1 MTKQTKPL
9 SRRAAVTSS
18 MLQAG
23 SIWKR
28 MAEKALAEDGISA
41 SRANLLLLVSRS
53 GGGVRQVQLAD
64 SLGLASQSLVRLL
77 DELTASGHI
86 ERRDDPDDRRAKT
99 IWLTQDG
106 QELADRVERVIA
118 SLRDRV
124 LRNVDDADIEA
135 AYRVLDA
142 IVRASGENST
152 DD

>member
-1 MTKQTKPL
+1 
-9 SRRAAVTSS
+9 
-18 MLQAG
+18 
-23 SIWKR
+23 
-28 MAEKALAEDGISA
+28 
-41 SRANLLLLVSRS
+41 
-53 GGGVRQVQLAD
+53 VQLAD

>member
-1 MTKQTKPL
+1 
-9 SRRAAVTSS
+9 

-64 SLGLASQSLVRLL
+64 DLGLASQSLVRLL

-99 IWLTQDG
+99 IWLTRDG

-124 LRNVDDADIEA
+124 LRNVEDADIEA

-152 DD
+152 ND

>member
-1 MTKQTKPL
+1 MTRQTKPL

-53 GGGVRQVQLAD
+53 RGGVRQVQLAD

-99 IWLTQDG
+99 IWLTLDG
-106 QELADRVERVIA
+106 QDLADRVERVIA
-118 SLRDRV
+118 SLRDKV

-135 AYRVLDA
+135 AHRVLDA

-152 DD
+152 RD

>member
-99 IWLTQDG
+99 IWLTRDG

-124 LRNVDDADIEA
+124 LRNVEDADIEA

-152 DD
+152 ND

>member
-99 IWLTQDG
+99 IWLTRDG
-106 QELADRVERVIA
+106 QELADRIERIIA

-124 LRNVDDADIEA
+124 LRNVEDADIEA

-152 DD
+152 ND

>member
-99 IWLTQDG
+99 IWLTRDG

-124 LRNVDDADIEA
+124 LRNVKDADIEA

-142 IVRASGENST
+142 IVRASGDNST
-152 DD
+152 ND

>member
-1 MTKQTKPL
+1 MTRQTKPL

-53 GGGVRQVQLAD
+53 GGGVRQVQLAE

-77 DELTASGHI
+77 DELTAGGHI
-86 ERRDDPDDRRAKT
+86 ERKDDPDDRRAKT
-99 IWLTQDG
+99 IWLTPDG
-106 QELADRVERVIA
+106 QQLAERVERVIA
-118 SLRDRV
+118 SLRNRV

-135 AYRVLDA
+135 AHRVLDA
-142 IVRASGENST
+142 IVRASVENTT

>member
-1 MTKQTKPL
+1 
-9 SRRAAVTSS
+9 
-18 MLQAG
+18 
-23 SIWKR
+23 

-99 IWLTQDG
+99 IWLTRDG

-124 LRNVDDADIEA
+124 LRNVEDADIEA

-152 DD
+152 ND

>member
-53 GGGVRQVQLAD
+53 GGGVRQVRLAD

-99 IWLTQDG
+99 IWLTRDG
-106 QELADRVERVIA
+106 QELADRIERIIA

-124 LRNVDDADIEA
+124 LRNVEDADIEA

-152 DD
+152 ND

>member
-1 MTKQTKPL
+1 MTRQTKPL
-9 SRRAAVTSS
+9 SRRAALTSS

-41 SRANLLLLVSRS
+41 SRANLLLLVGRS
-53 GGGVRQVQLAD
+53 GGGIRQVQLAD

-77 DELTASGHI
+77 DELTATGHI

-99 IWLTQDG
+99 VWLTCEG

-118 SLRDRV
+118 SLRERV
-124 LRNVDDADIEA
+124 LRNVDDTDIEA

-142 IVRASGENST
+142 IVRANGENST
-152 DD
+152 SD

>member
-99 IWLTQDG
+99 IWLTRDG

-124 LRNVDDADIEA
+124 LRNVEDADIEA

>member
-1 MTKQTKPL
+1 
-9 SRRAAVTSS
+9 

-28 MAEKALAEDGISA
+28 IAEKALAEDGISA

-64 SLGLASQSLVRLL
+64 DLGLASQSLVRLL

-99 IWLTQDG
+99 IWLTRDG

-124 LRNVDDADIEA
+124 LRNVEDADIEA

>member
-18 MLQAG
+18 LLQAG

-99 IWLTQDG
+99 IWLTRDG

-124 LRNVDDADIEA
+124 LRNVEDADIEA

-142 IVRASGENST
+142 IVRASGENSNN
-152 DD
+152 D

>member
-86 ERRDDPDDRRAKT
+86 ERRDDPADRRAKT
-99 IWLTQDG
+99 IWLTRDG

-124 LRNVDDADIEA
+124 LRNVEDADIEA

-152 DD
+152 ND

>member
-1 MTKQTKPL
+1 MTRHTKTL
-9 SRRAAVTSS
+9 SRRAAITSS
-18 MLQAG
+18 LLQAG

-41 SRANLLLLVSRS
+41 SRANLLILVSRS
-53 GGGVRQVQLAD
+53 GGGVRQVQLAE

-86 ERRDDPDDRRAKT
+86 ERRDDPADRRAKT
-99 IWLTQDG
+99 IWLTREG
-106 QELADRVERVIA
+106 QELADRIELVVT
-118 SLRDRV
+118 SLREKV
-124 LRNVDDADIEA
+124 LRNIDNADIEA

-152 DD
+152 TD

>member
-18 MLQAG
+18 LLQAG

-99 IWLTQDG
+99 IWLTRDG

-124 LRNVDDADIEA
+124 LRNVEDADIEA

>member
-1 MTKQTKPL
+1 MTRQTKPL
-9 SRRAAVTSS
+9 GRRAAVTSS
-18 MLQAG
+18 LLQAG

-41 SRANLLLLVSRS
+41 SRANLLLLVGRS
-53 GGGVRQVQLAD
+53 GGGVRQVQLAE

-99 IWLTQDG
+99 IWLTDGG
-106 QELADRVERVIA
+106 QELADRVERVIT

-152 DD
+152 GD

>member
-41 SRANLLLLVSRS
+41 SRANLLLLVNRS

-99 IWLTQDG
+99 IWLTRDG

-124 LRNVDDADIEA
+124 LRNVEDADIEA

-152 DD
+152 ND

>member
-18 MLQAG
+18 LLQAG

-99 IWLTQDG
+99 IWLTRDG

-124 LRNVDDADIEA
+124 LRNVEDADIEA

-152 DD
+152 ND

>member
-1 MTKQTKPL
+1 
-9 SRRAAVTSS
+9 

-99 IWLTQDG
+99 IWLTRDG

-124 LRNVDDADIEA
+124 LRNVEDADIEA

-152 DD
+152 ND

>member
-64 SLGLASQSLVRLL
+64 DLGLASQSLVRLL

-99 IWLTQDG
+99 IWLTRDG

-124 LRNVDDADIEA
+124 LRNVEDADIEA